1 MTIQKSKPEKA
12 ELRKFAYV
20 FGGIVSLLFGLVI
33 PLLAH
38 KPFSLWPWYIA
49 AISLIWGTIH
59 PLSLWPIYIAWMK
72 FGAIAGWI
80 NTRIIL
86 AIVFY
91 LVIFPIGLLK
101 RLTGKD
107 SMARKYEKNISSYR
121 INSEKRKSES
131 MERPF

>member
-1 MTIQKSKPEKA
+1 MTIQKTKPGKE

-20 FGGIVSLLFGLVI
+20 FAGIVSLLFGIVI

-38 KPFSLWPWYIA
+38 KPFALWPWYISA
-49 AISLIWGTIH
+49 VSFIWGTIH
-59 PLSLWPIYIAWMK
+59 PLSLWPIYNAWMK
-72 FGAIAGWI
+72 FGAVAGWI

-91 LVIFPIGLLK
+91 LVVFPIGLLK
-101 RLTGKD
+101 RLFGKD
-107 SMARKYEKNISSYR
+107 SMARKYEKNFPSYR
-121 INSEKRKSES
+121 INSEKRESKS